1 MSLKAFHLVFI
12 IASIALMIL
21 FGGWA
26 VREYSRGGGTDKLA
40 MGVTAFLCGAA
51 MLVYSRWFLRKLR
64 GVSYL

>member
-12 IASIALMIL
+12 AASILLAML

-26 VREYSRGGGTDKLA
+26 VRQYSLNGSVGTLA
-40 MGVTAFLCGAA
+40 MGIAAFGCGAV

>member
-12 IASIALMIL
+12 VASIGLAML
-21 FGGWA
+21 FGGWS
-26 VREYSRGGGTDKLA
+26 VRQYSLNGGVGSLA
-40 MGVTAFLCGAA
+40 MAVAAFVCGAV